1 MKLTNEVHISRD
13 PGEVFDALLDV
24 ERVATCMPGSRLTG
38 RDGDS
43 YAGEVKVKI
52 GPLGVAYTGTVR
64 FLSVD
69 KAARTAVLKA
79 SGREQHGQG
88 NADAHVTAR
97 VLPDGDGSKVA
108 IETDLMIRGKVAQ
121 FGRGVIGEVSQRLI
135 GQFAGNMEELL
146 TGNGA
151 AAAARPGGAGAGLSA
166 AGIAASGRPAAH
178 AAGPGENAAGSE
190 IPASGGIAA
199 GGESAA
205 RESQPAALDG
215 LGLVAVPLLKRAAP
229 IAAGVALGLLAGLSM
244 RRRRVIE
251 VVIRVVNAG
260 E

>member
-146 TGNGA
+146 TGNGSA
-151 AAAARPGGAGAGLSA
+151 AATAAGAAGTA
-166 AGIAASGRPAAH
+166 AATAPAAASGD
-178 AAGPGENAAGSE
+178 
-190 IPASGGIAA
+190 
-199 GGESAA
+199 SA
-205 RESQPAALDG
+205 PAALDG

-229 IAAGVALGLLAGLSM
+229 IAAGVALGLLAGLSF